1 MNAQELAV
9 IPADNTQ
16 LIAGLEAEAGVEAF
30 DPNASAEQQ
39 AEAGARCYRNSFAQM
54 VAAGRRWGDAQA
66 KGLSLRAIAAK
77 NNCSHLHVDRAIKL
91 CYNVVIAEPRLIGHV
106 KSLGYTKAIELT
118 ALPREEQQAL
128 AEGSEV
134 RGITIDALPELSVRD
149 LRAKLK
155 EHSAE
160 AEKHAYEVRKLKE
173 QHDKDQQQIAD
184 LIAKTEAEEIDRTP
198 EVVKQ
203 TTREAMAIAAAHCQL
218 CAELKDNL
226 LHLDKTFAMNKSAE
240 RKQNLRDALRPI
252 AHSIGIAF
260 GALAEV
266 NQLAQEKFSDSM
278 PVTADEVNAYYLSRS
293 QAKETIDQMLGK
305 ITSCL
310 APLDLLVAEQ
320 ERKKWDGRH
329 TMTTKERERYL
340 TSFEQSMRK
349 LK

>member
-16 LIAGLEAEAGVEAF
+16 LIAELEASAGVPTFNPGA
-30 DPNASAEQQ
+30 DAEQQ
-39 AEAGARCYRNSFAQM
+39 AEAGGQCFKKTIYQM
-54 VAAGRRWGDAQA
+54 LGAGRRWLDAQE
-66 KGLSLRAIAAK
+66 KGMSLRMIAAK
-77 NNCSHLHVDRAIKL
+77 VGCSYEHVRTAIAL
-91 CYNVVIAEPRLIGHV
+91 YQQVLTANPQLVNRFDNLE
-106 KSLGYTKAIELT
+106 YTKALALT
-118 ALPREEQQAL
+118 SLPTEEQQAL
-128 AEGSEV
+128 AEGAEV
-134 RGITIDALPELSVRD
+134 RGITIDSLPELSVRD

-160 AEKHAYEVRKLKE
+160 AEEHAYEVRKLRE

-184 LIAKTEAEEIDRTP
+184 LIAKAEAEEIDRTP

-226 LHLDKTFAMNKSAE
+226 LHLDKTFAMNRSAE

-252 AHSIGIAF
+252 AHSISIAF
-260 GALAEV
+260 GALGEV

-278 PVTADEVNAYYLSRS
+278 PVTTDEANAYYLSRS

-310 APLDLLVAEQ
+310 APLDLLIAEQ